1 MEASNSLRLSGA
13 TSNSETLSIPE
24 LCLITLSGIWP
35 IDLNHRFRWVSQF
48 VFMCVGVA
56 KYSCNSLGL
65 SWWNQGAGRF
75 SWHWL
80 RLQWSG
86 ALPARS
92 APVAT
97 TLLALLR
104 SEGVVSLSRERSS
117 GCSGRGDLKS
127 SWPSDV
133 ISDVKDNWYV
143 GAVSNGLVDW
153 KAKWLCIKMLSK
165 LLFHDIYMV
174 VFCVF
179 TAPVSPI
186 ASHLPWSLQLKIP

>member
-1 MEASNSLRLSGA
+1 MSFPICIYVCWSSL
-13 TSNSETLSIPE
+13 
-24 LCLITLSGIWP
+24 
-35 IDLNHRFRWVSQF
+35 
-48 VFMCVGVA
+48 
-56 KYSCNSLGL
+56 YSCNSLGL

-104 SEGVVSLSRERSS
+104 SEGMVSLSRERSS

-127 SWPSDV
+127 TWPSDV

-186 ASHLPWSLQLKIP
+186 ASHLPWSLQWKFHSPDLAESLRSGMRLIHLDSFGN